1 MFCLLASLSTCCHH
15 LQVKI
20 ESLPQNVAVGKT
32 VLLLVH
38 NLPEDFQAFFWYKS
52 AYRRDTY
59 KIAEYS
65 RAMDITIMGSA
76 YSLRELIYTNGSMA
90 MIDVTEDDAGI
101 YMLEILREDFKIEKA
116 YVQLL
121 VNSK

>member
-1 MFCLLASLSTCCHH
+1 M
-15 LQVKI
+15 
-20 ESLPQNVAVGKT
+20 GKSPKFM
-32 VLLLVH
+32 VFH
-38 NLPEDFQAFFWYKS
+38 
-52 AYRRDTY
+52 
-59 KIAEYS
+59 
-65 RAMDITIMGSA
+65 
-76 YSLRELIYTNGSMA
+76 LRELIYTNGSMA

>member
-1 MFCLLASLSTCCHH
+1 M
-15 LQVKI
+15 QIKI